1 MPIPAVVKPGP
12 IFAACL
18 ALAAAAGAQ
27 TAPAP
32 APPAAPPGA
41 QTAAGE
47 PPTTEATP
55 VDAPALDAP
64 PGSLLGATDTPSAP
78 QDEPLD
84 RLRNDHDW
92 TIRFEPAV
100 WLVSP
105 SGVVQLPGA
114 SSDSAR
120 IEELNLDTPEVRPS
134 GEVHLAA
141 DPWRLS
147 FFGSQ
152 YAQHTDFVAETGFTT
167 GDVDIAPGDT
177 ADVDFDF
184 TMVEV
189 DAGYLVWRHDFDAG
203 SFNQANTI
211 DADVSLY
218 AIGGVRAYDIDFD
231 VREVGGQAGRSSTD
245 QFFAEPIVG
254 LRGELDLLRDFTV
267 DVQLTGGGYFDSD
280 RSSGSLDIVVGFQWR
295 PHPNVGVQIGWRQVA
310 YWLND
315 GEGEDEFEYNGRMA
329 GIQGGLVIRF

>member
-1 MPIPAVVKPGP
+1 MPIPALVNPGSLL
-12 IFAACL
+12 AWL

-27 TAPAP
+27 TAPPAHAAP
-32 APPAAPPGA
+32 AEAQPAQEAEPVDAASAAEPPAAP
-41 QTAAGE
+41 
-47 PPTTEATP
+47 
-55 VDAPALDAP
+55 
-64 PGSLLGATDTPSAP
+64 LGASEIPPAAEDG
-78 QDEPLD
+78 PLD

-114 SSDSAR
+114 SSDTAR

-141 DPWRLS
+141 DRWRLS

-152 YAQHTDFVAETGFTT
+152 YAQHTEFVAETGFAT
-167 GDVDIAPGDT
+167 GDVDIDPGDT

-189 DAGYLVWRHDFDAG
+189 DAGYLVWRHDFDAQTL
-203 SFNQANTI
+203 NQANTI
-211 DADVSLY
+211 DADLSVY
-218 AIGGVRAYDIDFD
+218 AIGGMRAYDIDFD
-231 VREVGGQAGRSSTD
+231 LREVGGQAGHSSTD
-245 QFFAEPIVG
+245 QFFAEPILGV
-254 LRGELDLLRDFTV
+254 RGELDLMRDFTV
-267 DVQLTGGGYFDSD
+267 DLQLTGGGYFDSD
-280 RSSGSLDIVVGFQWR
+280 RSSGSMDIVVGFQWR

-310 YWLND
+310 YWFND
-315 GEGEDEFEYNGRMA
+315 GEAEDEFEYNGRMA